1 MVAQQKLM
9 LQEADITT
17 TMEETHNMA
26 PIYPSMQNAPQGTVA
41 KGRQSGHM
49 RPCSVTPKTGLDL
62 SRLSSNPCLNP
73 SPRNIY
79 TCLFFHS
86 VKPGPESSSKGWFF
100 PLIGKGVLCEVA
112 IYPFIDNPYILNEH
126 QELRM
131 F

>member
-17 TMEETHNMA
+17 TKEETHNMA

-79 TCLFFHS
+79 TCLFFIQLNP
-86 VKPGPESSSKGWFF
+86 VQNLAQRAGFF
-100 PLIGKGVLCEVA
+100 
-112 IYPFIDNPYILNEH
+112 H
-126 QELRM
+126 
-131 F
+131 